1 MIHYHGLPITPATA
15 AVTAIDAGHAFVSY
29 AHPDQL
35 GVAAEACQS
44 FAIDNGAF
52 SAWKQGAPVK
62 NWGPFYEW
70 VAQCKLIPSCDFAVV
85 PDVIDGSEADNDAL
99 LAEWPLP
106 RWFGAPVWHMHES
119 LERLERLASSW
130 PLRCWSPRSRGGRSG
145 RGCCPPVA
153 WRAGPMAD
161 KYDDVLLPF
170 LELMRR
176 ELHANSRKGDRPGWL
191 RMDPNTALLE
201 VYWHVAKLSAA
212 VKNNDGP
219 AIQEHSADVANMAMM
234 VLDVCGGLAL
244 VDIPQREPIP
254 VERLHQM
261 RSEARAS
268 DECQQEHWFILFAR
282 AIERAH
288 GVKASQPSACAK
300 DAG

>member
-52 SAWKQGAPVK
+52 SAWKQGDPVK

-130 PLRCWSPRSRGGRSG
+130 PRVCIGSSGEFATIGTPAWWGQIARAMRVVCDDDGRPLCKLHGLRMLNPEIFTRLPFSSADSTNIGRNIG
-145 RGCCPPVA
+145 IDQA
-153 WRAGPMAD
+153 WRGTYMPPT
-161 KYDDVLLPF
+161 K
-170 LELMRR
+170 
-176 ELHANSRKGDRPGWL
+176 
-191 RMDPNTALLE
+191 
-201 VYWHVAKLSAA
+201 
-212 VKNNDGP
+212 
-219 AIQEHSADVANMAMM
+219 
-234 VLDVCGGLAL
+234 
-244 VDIPQREPIP
+244 
-254 VERLHQM
+254 
-261 RSEARAS
+261 EARALLMRQRIES
-268 DECQQEHWFILFAR
+268 QNAPPRWRFIVPEINQATQGTLL
-282 AIERAH
+282 
-288 GVKASQPSACAK
+288 
-300 DAG
+300 